1 MLTNKLNYNNSDAV
15 LYIIISV
22 IYLTYPSKRISK
34 IENIL
39 QKKKKLTKMEKIFAR
54 K

>member
-1 MLTNKLNYNNSDAV
+1 MLTNKLNNSAAV
-15 LYIIISV
+15 LFIIISV
-22 IYLTYPSKRISK
+22 IYLTYPSKRMSK

-39 QKKKKLTKMEKIFAR
+39 QKFFLTKMEKIFAR